1 MADLRPSNRAKPLAA
16 AACSVTLVA
25 LVFALDLAGI
35 APALAATGGSTL
47 FTRGKINVNAKQG
60 GAKFPKGGAGTTQLT
75 DVTITVDGCD
85 MEIKA
90 NSIQT
95 TSLDLND
102 SDWTLNGNVR
112 IRSDQQQSKL
122 SSDRAVVQFR
132 NSEILRITMTGN
144 PAEFEQKRPDSGLI
158 TRGHAKQMVY
168 EASAGVVRLVEDAWI
183 SDGGKEIKTPQLV
196 YDIRKA
202 EIRSTGGGEDSGSKS
217 SGNSGSSS
225 GNGDRV
231 IITIDPKASK
241 GAKKDDAPKP
251 APTPRHTVMTALT
264 AVGLEKSYKSRKVVR
279 GALARRE
286 RTARWSA
293 SSARTAR
300 ARRPPST

>member
-1 MADLRPSNRAKPLAA
+1 MADPRPSKRAQAFVAAVCATIFATLGFAA
-16 AACSVTLVA
+16 A
-25 LVFALDLAGI
+25 G
-35 APALAATGGSTL
+35 PSTL
-47 FTRGKINVNAKQG
+47 GTCGKINVNAK
-60 GAKFPKGGAGTTQLT
+60 KGGAQFKGGGSTQLT
-75 DVTITVDGCD
+75 DVTITADGCD

-95 TSLDLND
+95 TSLDLED

-132 NSEILRITMTGN
+132 NSEIQRITMTGN
-144 PAEFEQKRPDSGLI
+144 PAEFEQKRPDSGVI

-202 EIRSTGGGEDSGSKS
+202 EIRSTGTEDGAKS
-217 SGNSGSSS
+217 SGGTSNSSS
-225 GNGDRV
+225 GANSDRV

-241 GAKKDDAPKP
+241 GPKKDDAPKP
-251 APTPRHTVMTALT
+251 APTPAP
-264 AVGLEKSYKSRKVVR
+264 K
-279 GALARRE
+279 
-286 RTARWSA
+286 
-293 SSARTAR
+293 
-300 ARRPPST
+300 P

>member
-1 MADLRPSNRAKPLAA
+1 MADPRPSSRRRAQSLVAAVCATMFATLGFAA
-16 AACSVTLVA
+16 A
-25 LVFALDLAGI
+25 G
-35 APALAATGGSTL
+35 PSTL
-47 FTRGKINVNAKQG
+47 GTCGKINVNAK
-60 GAKFPKGGAGTTQLT
+60 KGGAQFKGGGSTQLT
-75 DVTITVDGCD
+75 DVTITADGCD

-95 TSLDLND
+95 TSLDLED

-132 NSEILRITMTGN
+132 NSEIQRITMTGS

-202 EIRSTGGGEDSGSKS
+202 EIRSTGSEDGGKSGGSTSSGS
-217 SGNSGSSS
+217 SGNS
-225 GNGDRV
+225 DRV
-231 IITIDPKASK
+231 IITIDPKATK
-241 GAKKDDAPKP
+241 KKDDASTP
-251 APTPRHTVMTALT
+251 APTTTSP
-264 AVGLEKSYKSRKVVR
+264 K
-279 GALARRE
+279 
-286 RTARWSA
+286 
-293 SSARTAR
+293 
-300 ARRPPST
+300 P